1 MSKLNLADRLELIQ
15 ESIAAIESYFLPIKT
30 ANDFFIGQGAMIF
43 DAIGMR
49 LQVLGENVK
58 VLYKRNPEMFI
69 DVEKEIISIIRFR
82 DLISHHYEKLDTEII
97 FEICS
102 EYVPRLERKMK
113 ILKF

>member
-1 MSKLNLADRLELIQ
+1 
-15 ESIAAIESYFLPIKT
+15 
-30 ANDFFIGQGAMIF
+30 
-43 DAIGMR
+43 
-49 LQVLGENVK
+49 
-58 VLYKRNPEMFI
+58 MFI